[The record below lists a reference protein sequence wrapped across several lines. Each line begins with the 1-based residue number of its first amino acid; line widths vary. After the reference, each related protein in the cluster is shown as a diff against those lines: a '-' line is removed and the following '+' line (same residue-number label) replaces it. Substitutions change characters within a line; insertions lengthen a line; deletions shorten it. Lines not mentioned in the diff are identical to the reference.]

1 MVKILLLAMPLLFCS
16 TAFGQIEFST
26 YTESDLVLTQLG
38 SGGMNFGMNLIGEE
52 PNVIELGDEGMLVV
66 AITGV
71 EYYDVTVTIDAPE
84 ELEMDSENKIGYTL
98 NAAYANNGQNLIGDA
113 TLMNGDMARFQ
124 IKRREGEPPGPPPTP
139 PHDGYTPPEAT
150 AYLYLYGSI
159 DVGNVAAGE
168 YVGQVHIVVDY
179 D

>member
-1 MVKILLLAMPLLFCS
+1 
-16 TAFGQIEFST
+16 
-26 YTESDLVLTQLG
+26 
-38 SGGMNFGMNLIGEE
+38 
-52 PNVIELGDEGMLVV
+52 
-66 AITGV
+66 
-71 EYYDVTVTIDAPE
+71 
-84 ELEMDSENKIGYTL
+84 
-98 NAAYANNGQNLIGDA
+98 
-113 TLMNGDMARFQ
+113 RFQ

-168 YVGQVHIVVDY
+168 YVGQVHIIVDY